1 MKLEPQFIGVAT
13 LAACLVS
20 PVFAQNAPV
29 PEAPVAEVVE
39 AEENP
44 ALASARDHLAKG
56 RWEMAIAAA
65 EEVLAEDPGNED
77 ASMIR
82 DEAASMLDRGSTIDA
97 VVNEPLRAVE
107 TSKGRIRGFHAAGW

>member
-1 MKLEPQFIGVAT
+1 M
-13 LAACLVS
+13 
-20 PVFAQNAPV
+20 FAQNAPV
-29 PEAPVAEVVE
+29 PEAPAVEVAD

-65 EEVLAEDPGNED
+65 EEVLAEEPGNED

-97 VVNEPLRAVE
+97 VVTTTVATMHRHRHRRRHHLQL
-107 TSKGRIRGFHAAGW
+107 KHFQ

>member
-1 MKLEPQFIGVAT
+1 MKLEPQFIGVTT

-39 AEENP
+39 AEENQP
-44 ALASARDHLAKG
+44 WHPLATTLPKAV
-56 RWEMAIAAA
+56 EMAIAAA

-97 VVNEPLRAVE
+97 VVNERSVLLKQARV
-107 TSKGRIRGFHAAGW
+107 RIRGFHAAGW